1 MKKREQ
7 ANLKGADDGVQSESG
22 STATAAGS
30 SSATQAIP
38 DSSTV
43 VDITADDID
52 SELIEAVTGPASS
65 AQKSHV
71 STTTLLA
78 VVIPCAVLLLGAV
91 MCFALWRRS
100 TVKKDPVA
108 L

>member
-22 STATAAGS
+22 STTTAAGS
-30 SSATQAIP
+30 SSATQAVP
-38 DSSTV
+38 DSSAV

-52 SELIEAVTGPASS
+52 NELIEAVTGPVSS
-65 AQKSHV
+65 AQKPQM